1 MFDKQVTA
9 LTAILKDKDIRGYS
23 GDAFWNIIKAVVLG
37 DVGALLDTTND
48 LKNILFHTPTVLFW
62 DKMQRYLFGTFR
74 DYSDQVKMSAKFTE
88 DNSDYEAFVKKQIH
102 LINEMNDDR
111 KIDYFAMLTRCF
123 LLTDMEDALYYK
135 LARFINICTPEE
147 LEYIKS
153 FDYDRK
159 SEINAVISSLYQYG
173 LFDQAEKEHGG
184 VDYVLS
190 GFAKA
195 LKDNSLNFDEGLNG
209 RDRILAYD
217 QIPPLNITEPA
228 TFQDI
233 DNIINN
239 NDVVI
244 DGTST
249 GEGMEMMPF

>member
-9 LTAILKDKDIRGYS
+9 LTTILKDKDIREYS

-37 DVGALLDTTND
+37 DVGALLDATND

-74 DYSDQVKMSAKFTE
+74 DYSDQVRMSAKFTE
-88 DNSDYEAFVKKQIH
+88 DNSEYEAFVKKQIL

-123 LLTDMEDALYYK
+123 LLTDMENALYYK

-153 FDYDRK
+153 FDYDKK

-195 LKDNSLNFDEGLNG
+195 LKDNSLNFDEGLHG

-217 QIPPLNITEPA
+217 QIPPLNIAEPA
-228 TFQDI
+228 TWQDI
-233 DNIINN
+233 DNIFNN

-244 DGTST
+244 DGN
-249 GEGMEMMPF
+249 GRK

>member
-1 MFDKQVTA
+1 MFDKQVTT
-9 LTAILKDKDIRGYS
+9 LVAILKDKDIRDYS

-37 DVGALLDTTND
+37 DVGALWDATND

-74 DYSDQVKMSAKFTE
+74 DYGDQVKMSSKFSK
-88 DNSDYEAFVKKQIH
+88 DNSEYEAFVKKQIH

-153 FDYDRK
+153 FDYDK
-159 SEINAVISSLYQYG
+159 KTEINAVISSLYQYG
-173 LFDQAEKEHGG
+173 LFDQAEKAHGG

-195 LKDNSLNFDEGLNG
+195 LKENSLNFDEGVNG
-209 RDRILAYD
+209 RVRILSYE
-217 QIPPLNITEPA
+217 QIPPLNIAEPA
-228 TFQDI
+228 TLDDI
-233 DNIINN
+233 ENIINN
-239 NDVVI
+239 NDI
-244 DGTST
+244 IINGN
-249 GEGMEMMPF
+249 GRN

>member
-9 LTAILKDKDIRGYS
+9 LTAILKDKDIREYS

-37 DVGALLDTTND
+37 DVGALLDATND

-74 DYSDQVKMSAKFTE
+74 DYSDQVRMSAKFTE
-88 DNSDYEAFVKKQIH
+88 DNSEYEAFVKKQIH

-153 FDYDRK
+153 FDYDKK

-195 LKDNSLNFDEGLNG
+195 LKDNSLNFDEGLHG
-209 RDRILAYD
+209 RVRILSYE
-217 QIPPLNITEPA
+217 QIPPLNIAEPA
-228 TFQDI
+228 TWDDI
-233 DNIINN
+233 ESIINN

-244 DGTST
+244 DGN
-249 GEGMEMMPF
+249 GHN